1 MVNKT
6 QKEINKICERNRRSL
21 ICGGVTIDRVVGS
34 FAQQF
39 AGVPF
44 EVSNQFPTFH
54 ALTVSGFRITSF
66 PTAAS

>member
-6 QKEINKICERNRRSL
+6 QKEINKVCERNRRSF

-34 FAQQF
+34 FAQQS
-39 AGVPF
+39 AVVPF
-44 EVSNQFPTFH
+44 EVSNQFQTFH
-54 ALTVSGFRITSF
+54 ALTLNGSRITSF